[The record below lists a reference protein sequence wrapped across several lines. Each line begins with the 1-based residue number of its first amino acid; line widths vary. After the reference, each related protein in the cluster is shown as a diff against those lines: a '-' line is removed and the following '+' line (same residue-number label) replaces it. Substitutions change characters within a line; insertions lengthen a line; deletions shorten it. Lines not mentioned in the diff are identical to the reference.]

1 MKYNSLHH
9 SLNHLFTKWVLINT
23 SLSAQLI
30 ICSTPIIKATN
41 QLSHKFNH
49 FIFLKNE
56 LGVSG
61 HGSFGSKQKVQGNM
75 CQGREGWTQVY
86 GSIP

>member
-1 MKYNSLHH
+1 MHSSLYVQHQ
-9 SLNHLFTKWVLINT
+9 LLKQLINYHIN
-23 SLSAQLI
+23 LI
-30 ICSTPIIKATN
+30 I
-41 QLSHKFNH
+41 F
-49 FIFLKNE
+49 FLKNE